1 MPLASPPEPASVLTC
16 DSPLP
21 RPEEI
26 LSHQAHRPYPLPA
39 GQWRLRQRWNDLLF
53 AHWPIPAEALAAK
66 LPPGLEPDLFDGS
79 AWLGVI
85 PFWMNHVQTRV
96 AGRLALTTPTVSS
109 FPELNLR
116 TYVRSRVSG
125 LAGVYFYSLDC
136 ANPLAVLGA
145 RTLFHLPYFLA
156 SMSRTTSAAGQVEY
170 TSQRLLTRTPARYAA
185 TYAPTRKATTAR
197 SAARPAQG
205 RTGSDSLA
213 KFLSERYCLFTPS
226 RGHMLVGHIHH
237 QPWTLEPAEA
247 EIRLNEIPQAHGFT
261 LPDIPPVLQYARS
274 LDVLLWGLERDTPP
288 LAKRAW

>member
-1 MPLASPPEPASVLTC
+1 MTPASQPEPASVPAC

-21 RPEEI
+21 APET
-26 LSHQAHRPYPLPA
+26 LLAHRDHRPYPLPE

-53 AHWPIPAEALAAK
+53 AHWPIPADVLAAS

-85 PFWMNHVQTRV
+85 PFWMNHVQTRI
-96 AGRLALTTPTVSS
+96 AGRLALTTPTVST

-136 ANPLAVLGA
+136 SSPLAVAGA

-156 SMSRTTSAAGQVEY
+156 GMTRTTDADGTVHY
-170 TSQRLLTRTPARYAA
+170 TSKRLLTRTPASYAA
-185 TYAPTRKATTAR
+185 TYFPIRDAYTAPGAALFENTRQD
-197 SAARPAQG
+197 PASG
-205 RTGSDSLA
+205 RTLA
-213 KFLSERYCLFTPS
+213 SFLTERYCLFTPS

-237 QPWTLEPAEA
+237 RPWPLEPAEA
-247 EIRLNEIPQAHGFT
+247 EIRRNEIPRAHGFT
-261 LPDIPPVLQYARS
+261 LPDTAPVLHFARS
-274 LDVLLWGLERDTPP
+274 LDVLLWGLERDRP
-288 LAKRAW
+288 R